1 MRKTAATTSAINTK
15 IAAQGGAK
23 TTVTTAN
30 VTPYGT
36 HPGYPPM
43 DPALL
48 KQLQQQWTQ
57 WYKAAV
63 STGTTSQK
71 QQPGNED
78 VIVFTDIS
86 VRAVEGNTRY
96 RVIQYER
103 RASGLSTETV
113 RGEFIKLE
121 DAFKFCFWL
130 RDEIT
135 LAALAGEGEKKS
147 SKRG

>member
-1 MRKTAATTSAINTK
+1 
-15 IAAQGGAK
+15 
-23 TTVTTAN
+23 
-30 VTPYGT
+30 
-36 HPGYPPM
+36 M

-57 WYKAAV
+57 WYKATVGAAAQ
-63 STGTTSQK
+63 QK
-71 QQPGNED
+71 QQPGSED

-135 LAALAGEGEKKS
+135 LAALAGEDDKKKS
-147 SKRG
+147 SKKG